1 MIRPAKKIYSLR
13 DKADVDPNIKGPF
26 NKRVRNINGHNY
38 AIRQLVYGLDLVEI
52 EFERKFVGGQRP
64 RVIQC
69 IGVDTG
75 SDQRGKDKLVEVFYP
90 EDVYKKLIASK
101 QQPKT
106 GDGTKGAPSGQ
117 LSENE
122 VYRYPVPGI
131 VDKKQL
137 KQIAEAI
144 FESIARKE
152 VEGKFSTKKLSSL
165 GGDNSDPDLLRIE
178 PGDPVEFSVFQ
189 QTLGAR
195 RLDDRTAQND
205 RTRSAGRSTQEEI
218 DEVKQRV
225 GDRDLAAAIVAT
237 RRDVI
242 NEVQRIYRVHDVHLS
257 WSDPP
262 GGS

>member
-1 MIRPAKKIYSLR
+1 MWDKDSSLR
-13 DKADVDPNIKGPF
+13 ATGSF
-26 NKRVRNINGHNY
+26 NGDTWMPDQREILSKSYLQGKTVPVLQMRNINGHNY

-137 KQIAEAI
+137 KQIAEA
-144 FESIARKE
+144 SPYPSPARMDDA
-152 VEGKFSTKKLSSL
+152 FQRAA
-165 GGDNSDPDLLRIE
+165 PD
-178 PGDPVEFSVFQ
+178 V
-189 QTLGAR
+189 AR
-195 RLDDRTAQND
+195 
-205 RTRSAGRSTQEEI
+205 
-218 DEVKQRV
+218 
-225 GDRDLAAAIVAT
+225 
-237 RRDVI
+237 
-242 NEVQRIYRVHDVHLS
+242 
-257 WSDPP
+257 
-262 GGS
+262 